1 MLTILIINNTPL
13 TPSTAIASIVIAR
26 AVTRKT
32 RQWAGT
38 YRPDAKEEQDFLQRE
53 VLPLRYYPVA
63 YLLVSVFGVANRIQN
78 AIAPASPVLALFVL
92 HSLTFPLQGMIY
104 SLIYAHTT
112 GLLKSFSRT
121 GVRQALRRMQ
131 LRVASPE
138 PYKIEDDREL
148 LLGAADRKD
157 SVNSDDSED

>member
-1 MLTILIINNTPL
+1 M
-13 TPSTAIASIVIAR
+13 
-26 AVTRKT
+26 
-32 RQWAGT
+32 
-38 YRPDAKEEQDFLQRE
+38 QRE

-78 AIAPASPVLALFVL
+78 AIAPQSPVLALYIL

-104 SLIYAHTT
+104 SLIYAYTT
-112 GLLKSFSRT
+112 GLHKSFSRT
-121 GVRQALRRMQ
+121 AVRQALRRMH

-148 LLGAADRKD
+148 LLGTDRKD
-157 SVNSDDSED
+157 SVNSDDSDE